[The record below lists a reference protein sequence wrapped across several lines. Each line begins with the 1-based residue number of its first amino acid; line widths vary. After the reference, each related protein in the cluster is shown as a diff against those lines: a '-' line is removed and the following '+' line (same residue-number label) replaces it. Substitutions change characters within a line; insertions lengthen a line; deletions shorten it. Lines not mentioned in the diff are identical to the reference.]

1 MVGIFP
7 GIFCNFLTFMLLF
20 TDSAGMTNF
29 FNFDVRLL
37 VYICKNCHRDRAQLL
52 IQKERVKHLFN
63 KNK

>member
-7 GIFCNFLTFMLLF
+7 GIFCNFLTFILLF

-52 IQKERVKHLFN
+52 IQ
-63 KNK
+63 